1 MAVDASNLPRRQ
13 CRAYHPSGVRC
24 QTKVVEGTAH
34 LEDHQAP
41 DPTDPAMTLNWSNL
55 VAVPDPRLSDPTL
68 SAEAVR
74 GRLAENGIG
83 NGSARLG
90 QVGGEHYK
98 KHKIQPW
105 DVWDEYDLDRY
116 TANAVKYLLRGGD
129 KPGNT
134 RLQDLRKAR
143 HYLDKAIEMEEGA
156 GDQT

>member
-1 MAVDASNLPRRQ
+1 MAPE
-13 CRAYHPSGVRC
+13 GV
-24 QTKVVEGTAH
+24 KH
-34 LEDHQAP
+34 LEDHKGVNSQGESIGW
-41 DPTDPAMTLNWSNL
+41 TDA
-55 VAVPDPRLSDPTL
+55 VAVAGETDPTL
-68 SAEAVR
+68 SAELVR
-74 GRLAENGIG
+74 EKLAQAGIG

-143 HYLDKAIEMEEGA
+143 HYLDKAIEMEEGS
-156 GDQT
+156 GGQT

>member
-1 MAVDASNLPRRQ
+1 MAPE
-13 CRAYHPSGVRC
+13 GV
-24 QTKVVEGTAH
+24 KH
-34 LEDHQAP
+34 LEDHKGVNAQGQP
-41 DPTDPAMTLNWSNL
+41 IGWTDA
-55 VAVPDPRLSDPTL
+55 VAVAGEIGRPDTPY
-68 SAEAVR
+68 EAATS
-74 GRLAENGIG
+74 LIG

-143 HYLDKAIEMEEGA
+143 HYLDKAIEMEEGS
-156 GDQT
+156 GGQT